1 MKESFGLQFLDLHP
15 FIRQTVL
22 DRARGTIFGGALG
35 DAIGLYTEFLSRDLS
50 LAAYPDGKFQLV
62 EPATELRN
70 DGHRNKF
77 TKTAW
82 TDDTDHALLILLS
95 YLHTNGKTFNPADLA
110 SRLRFWCEQGL
121 RCLDRLPLGLGQ
133 TVGRVVLDERFLE
146 DPIATAHR
154 HWRASNCKTA
164 PNGSL
169 MRTYPLGII
178 CLDKKLDETF
188 QTASD
193 FSRVTHA
200 DPRCIVSCCV
210 ATGLIRGMLRGE
222 ILVEEDIDT
231 MIGLSLSWIEEWV
244 AKENQNQKPQGGDA
258 SSPFTY
264 QPFDVDEFNKHLRA
278 ESLEEL
284 QLDDARTMG
293 YVYKTLGAGI
303 WTLRAGMRRIDSQ
316 VPSPESLFEELI
328 TSLVLCGGDADT
340 NAAVAGSL
348 LGALIGFNALP
359 ASWKGGLMH
368 AQWLSRKCDALASV
382 CGIYT
387 PSTPYDGIEDPDTR
401 VNGGKPPLTKE
412 ELYQRERE
420 FMEEYMV
427 KSTLNAGERKRES
440 GWMGRLFRS

>member
-1 MKESFGLQFLDLHP
+1 MNESFGLQFLDLHP
-15 FIRQTVL
+15 FVRQTVL

-95 YLHTNGKTFNPADLA
+95 YLHTNGKAFKPAEFA

-121 RCLDRLPLGLGQ
+121 RCLDQLPLGLGQ
-133 TVGRVVLDERFLE
+133 TVVLDKHFLK

-154 HWRASNCKTA
+154 HWRASNYKAA

-188 QTASD
+188 QTAAD

-200 DPRCIVSCCV
+200 DPRCIVSCCL
-210 ATGLIRGMLRGE
+210 ATGLIRGVLRGE
-222 ILVEEDIDT
+222 TLTEDDIDT
-231 MIGLSLSWIEEWV
+231 MIGLSLSWIEDWT
-244 AKENQNQKPQGGDA
+244 ARENQNQKVQGADA

-264 QPFDVDEFNKHLRA
+264 PPFDVDEFNKHVRA
-278 ESLEEL
+278 ESLAAL

-303 WTLRAGMRRIDSQ
+303 WTLRAAMRRIDSQ
-316 VPSPESLFEELI
+316 VSSLDSLFEELI

-348 LGALIGFNALP
+348 LGAWVGFNALP
-359 ASWKGGLMH
+359 ASWKDGLMH
-368 AQWLSRKCDALASV
+368 VQWLSQKCDALASV

-387 PSTPYDGIEDPDTR
+387 PSTPYNGIEDPDTR
-401 VNGGKPPLTKE
+401 VDGGE
-412 ELYQRERE
+412 
-420 FMEEYMV
+420 
-427 KSTLNAGERKRES
+427 
-440 GWMGRLFRS
+440 GRAIPTGARVHGRIYGQKHAECRCEKTRIWVDG